1 MLWVP
6 VTYEHYSSTYF
17 SFYGCFYNIFFCLLF
32 CSAYNDASN
41 RSAHEKKKHGG
52 LFQAGACTEI
62 KEDCES

>member
-1 MLWVP
+1 MNITLQLTFPFMDVLI
-6 VTYEHYSSTYF
+6 
-17 SFYGCFYNIFFCLLF
+17 IFFCLLF